1 VNVQLPIID
10 TRKYR
15 HTLFSFSRSCV
26 TLLFHF
32 FSPVFS
38 AKRPWWDLIFS
49 LSLSFL
55 SLSPTFK
62 LLSVLRRF
70 EPLILVVSCLPTDC
84 GAIFVGGF
92 FVVVMVWSCCYLGH
106 QPVSPL
112 RAPVSWT
119 HRQIL
124 PEISET
130 SFSLSLS
137 LHLFIGK
144 YKYSTGKVGY
154 MCRS

>member
-1 VNVQLPIID
+1 MNVQLPIID

-32 FSPVFS
+32 FRQFFRQNVLDET
-38 AKRPWWDLIFS
+38 WFS
-49 LSLSFL
+49 LFLSRF